1 MDSPQVLVLKLIAT
15 QGKKG
20 ILQRDMWQKLGMT
33 SRHGSRIAL
42 RLEEQGLIR
51 RERELYNRRW
61 TFRVFSN
68 IQPLGIDS
76 ILDVP
81 CLICENITK
90 CDAGSDISSVNCND
104 LTKWLLFGI
113 ISS

>member
-1 MDSPQVLVLKLIAT
+1 MDPPEVQVLKLIAT

-20 ILQRDMWQKLGMT
+20 ILQLDMWQKLGMT

-51 RERELYNRRW
+51 RERELSNRRW
-61 TFRVFSN
+61 TFRIFSN
-68 IQPLGIDS
+68 IQPFEIDS

-90 CDAGSDISSVNCND
+90 CEAGTGISSINCID
-104 LTKWLLFGI
+104 LTKWLLWNI
-113 ISS
+113 